1 VHIGALVW
9 ASAGFAIAIASLNA
23 VNADARLIVV
33 LATTLGPLAAIG
45 SAVQL
50 ARRADRSAGMLLLA
64 SLITP
69 TYFAW
74 VVSVPALLVGLWL
87 VLAPGGL
94 NGRTDRKCTY
104 SAV

>member
-1 VHIGALVW
+1 VQIGALVW
-9 ASAGFAIAIASLNA
+9 ASTGFAIALASLSA
-23 VNADARLIVV
+23 VNPDARPIVA

-45 SAVQL
+45 SVIQL
-50 ARRADRSAGMLLLA
+50 ARRADRTAGALLVA
-64 SLITP
+64 SLVTP

-87 VLAPGGL
+87 VLAPGVLDGH
-94 NGRTDRKCTY
+94 TDRKCTY